1 MSVALMYPEECFQRA
16 CPITTEKIKGTNR
29 SAVIS
34 HLLSELTWIPD
45 AIISSNGIFYSSPKA
60 GAAQLDVWVR
70 SDTFDA
76 SYLISCDLFSLWTEL
91 FKSFFWW

>member
-16 CPITTEKIKGTNR
+16 RPITTEKIKGTNR
-29 SAVIS
+29 SALIS

-76 SYLISCDLFSLWTEL
+76 SFLISCDLFSL
-91 FKSFFWW
+91 